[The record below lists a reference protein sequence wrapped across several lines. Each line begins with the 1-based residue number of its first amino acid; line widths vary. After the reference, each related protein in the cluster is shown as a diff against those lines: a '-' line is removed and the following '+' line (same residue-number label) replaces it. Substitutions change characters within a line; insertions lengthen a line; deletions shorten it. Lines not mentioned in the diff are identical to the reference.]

1 MPEDMN
7 EAVSD
12 ILGSGGDSLPD
23 DIMVAAVENYIKHF
37 NNGDYERVAD
47 LFAETAK
54 VEDPIGTPIKNGKA
68 EIKEFYKMSTQLGA
82 QLELNGPVRAATNA
96 AAFAF
101 SVTTQSPQ
109 GNIQVDV
116 IDTFKFD
123 GEGKVTEM
131 SAYWGQLNVKM

>member
-47 LFAETAK
+47 LFAETAT

-82 QLELNGPVRAATNA
+82 QLALNAVSYTHLTLPTI
-96 AAFAF
+96 FA
-101 SVTTQSPQ
+101 V
-109 GNIQVDV
+109 
-116 IDTFKFD
+116 
-123 GEGKVTEM
+123 
-131 SAYWGQLNVKM
+131 